1 MPVDHV
7 AFLHQLL
14 HDHKRDANL
23 DFVRAIT
30 SLVPSVLNLFA
41 LGDSF
46 DLRAYLVAEAS
57 GVSG

>member
-7 AFLHQLL
+7 AFFHQLL
-14 HDHKRDANL
+14 HDHQRDANL

-30 SLVPSVLNLFA
+30 SLVSSVLNFFA
-41 LGDSF
+41 LGDAF

-57 GVSG
+57 GVPG